1 MSGVD
6 DDGQS
11 EGRPASGS
19 TRDGQHTSAPYR
31 VGQQSVGQQSAGQQ
45 SELFAGAIL
54 AAKYRLIAEIGRG
67 GMGSVWRAERLGW
80 DAPVAVKLMSAEIA
94 DRPEALA
101 RFERE
106 VRLAAGLRSPH
117 VVQVLD
123 HGLDAASG
131 TPFIVMELLEGESLA
146 RRLKRSGRLSP
157 GETFGIISD
166 VVRALGRAH
175 AAGIVHRDL
184 KPDNIFLVRNEDE
197 GLAKILDFGV
207 AKWTAPSLPE
217 SGLTRPGSVVGT
229 PFYMSPEQIQGS
241 QNTDHRADLWSLAT
255 IVCECLTG
263 RRPFEAPDFAQLA
276 VMLLGHGARPLPSS
290 LGPVPSGFD
299 AWFARATTSDIKQRF
314 QTARELA
321 QTLAPLC
328 GASASGLQPDSFR
341 ATEEL
346 WVGGDAHSTAA
357 VSHTSPRL
365 SAPARLWR
373 SPLARLVS
381 TSLVSFVLIGGGAAF
396 WLQRSR
402 STPAAVR
409 DTDGSSTSSVAASQA
424 RPQSTSNALTPLPPP
439 PVTAHGSSPG
449 VRLVVGA
456 TDPAEPPPAAERTGS
471 HAERTGSPPAADFEN
486 ETRFGALRDEQ
497 EPTTLS
503 ARQRDT
509 AKAKA
514 RVQKSKRA
522 AGTSSRRAARLEVAT
537 PEQARRAAVPADSN
551 TGSNAAP
558 SPSPPA
564 SVDVNGRRIRTSLG
578 SSP

>member
-1 MSGVD
+1 MFAPGVAGRTRSISGVED
-6 DDGQS
+6 EGGHS
-11 EGRPASGS
+11 EGGPASGS
-19 TRDGQHTSAPYR
+19 MRDGQLAN
-31 VGQQSVGQQSAGQQ
+31 QQ

-54 AAKYRLIAEIGRG
+54 AGKYRLIAEIGRG

-123 HGLDAASG
+123 HGLDRASG

-157 GETFGIISD
+157 GETFEIISD

-207 AKWTAPSLPE
+207 AKWTAPSLVE

-290 LGPVPSGFD
+290 LGPVPTGFD
-299 AWFARATTSDIKQRF
+299 AWFARATTTDIRQRF

-357 VSHTSPRL
+357 VSHTSGRL

-373 SPLARLVS
+373 SPLARIVS
-381 TSLVSFVLIGGGAAF
+381 TALVTVTLIGGGVAF
-396 WLQRSR
+396 WFQRA
-402 STPAAVR
+402 TPAAVEAPGA
-409 DTDGSSTSSVAASQA
+409 GSAAIAPGAQA
-424 RPQSTSNALTPLPPP
+424 RPQSVSSALTPAP
-439 PVTAHGSSPG
+439 GSPRAASPG

-456 TDPAEPPPAAERTGS
+456 TGPAESIPVVPLHAGS
-471 HAERTGSPPAADFEN
+471 DHSVQELEHEA
-486 ETRFGALRDEQ
+486 RFGSADDEQ
-497 EPTTLS
+497 EPRAVPTQ
-503 ARQRDT
+503 QRDT
-509 AKAKA
+509 GKLKT
-514 RVQKSKRA
+514 RVQKAKR
-522 AGTSSRRAARLEVAT
+522 TSVPVGRRAARLDASSASEPA
-537 PEQARRAAVPADSN
+537 RAAALPASSN
-551 TGSNAAP
+551 SDAKAP
-558 SPSPPA
+558 ASPSPP